1 MAVDKIRMD
10 SHKLLYHPRRVADWL
25 DGNLI
30 YPIEMEVGL
39 SGACNH
45 RCIFCAVDY
54 MEYQPN
60 FFDTK
65 IVLSTLCDLASKGL
79 KSVIYS
85 GEGEPLLHKDAPLII
100 AKTKEFGIDAALAT
114 NGVLLTKEK
123 AEACLHALTWVRF
136 SIAAATDTTYQK
148 IQRGKPGDFGRVL
161 NNLED
166 AAAIKREKNLTTTL
180 GAQLL
185 LLPENRD
192 EVVML
197 ARILRDIGLDYL
209 TVKPFSQHPSSIA
222 KRTIDYSESD
232 ALAKELKS
240 IATETFQIHFRW
252 RSMENVVQEKSYDRC
267 RALPF
272 MTHIDAKGE
281 VVPCIA
287 FVGDKNLCYGNLYEK
302 SFLEIWESPRT
313 EEIMNTFCGDFL
325 RNKCRKACRLDEMNK
340 YLHEL
345 KHPGAHVNFI

>member
-1 MAVDKIRMD
+1 MMDNIRMD
-10 SHKLLYHPRRVADWL
+10 SHKLLYHPQRVADWM
-25 DGNLI
+25 DGKTI
-30 YPIEMEVGL
+30 YPIEIEIGL

-54 MEYQPN
+54 MGYQPN
-60 FFDTK
+60 FLDTK
-65 IVLSTLCDLASKGL
+65 IVLDTLKVLADKGL

-85 GEGEPLLHKDAPLII
+85 GEGEPLLHKDASLII

-114 NGVLLTKEK
+114 NGVLFTKDK
-123 AEACLHALTWVRF
+123 AEKCLHALTWIRF
-136 SIAAATDTTYQK
+136 SIAAATEETYQK

-161 NNLED
+161 KNLED
-166 AAAIKREKNLTTTL
+166 SVAIKREKKLRTTL

-197 ARILRDIGLDYL
+197 AKTLREIGLDYL

-222 KRTIDYSESD
+222 KRTVDYSETD
-232 ALAKELKS
+232 ALAEELKN
-240 IATETFQIHFRW
+240 IATDTFQIHFR
-252 RSMENVVQEKSYDRC
+252 RQSMENVAHEKSYDRC
-267 RALPF
+267 HALPF
-272 MTHIDAKGE
+272 MTHIDAKGK
-281 VVPCIA
+281 VFPCIA
-287 FVGDKNLCYGNLYEK
+287 FVGDENLSYGNLYEK
-302 SFLEIWESPRT
+302 SFVGIWENSHT
-313 EEIMNTFCGDFL
+313 VKIMNTFCGDYL

-345 KHPGAHVNFI
+345 KHPGEHANFI